1 MPKTY
6 LDGREIKRW
15 WLDGREVSRSYL
27 DGRLVFQKETVIR
40 ISAHDHGVTAQ
51 SVLNRIQN
59 AYGGAPPAGAC
70 IRFVIESGIQL
81 VAANVGECFQ
91 LDSSWWNGVL
101 ASCQLIIE
109 NHGFILGR
117 GGQGG
122 DTGAGWQNAGET
134 GGPAITSQGVP
145 LLVANYGVI
154 AGGGG
159 GSGAT
164 GWYDGGSGNY
174 NSTGGGGAPFGS
186 GGPNNSGSNNKWWGS
201 AASFDTPGRSGAG
214 SGGDVPG
221 GNWGEPGGD
230 GLFKK
235 AGGARS
241 AVPGGAAGAA
251 IICNNAAFGWIKR
264 GDIRGTTP

>member
-27 DGRLVFQKETVIR
+27 DGRLVFQKETR
-40 ISAHDHGVTAQ
+40 IDLNWHDHGVTGQ
-51 SVLNRIQN
+51 WIVDRIVT
-59 AYGGAPPAGAC
+59 AFGGWPPAGAS
-70 IRFVIESGIQL
+70 IRFVVAPGIQL
-81 VAANVGECFQ
+81 VAAHVGECFR
-91 LDSSWWNGVL
+91 LDRNWWEGRF
-101 ASCQLIIE
+101 ASCQIIIE
-109 NHGFILGR
+109 NHGLILGR

-122 DTGAGWQNAGET
+122 NTGPGWQNAGQA
-134 GGPAITSQGVP
+134 GGPAIISQGVP

-174 NSTGGGGAPFGS
+174 NSTGGGGAPFGP
-186 GGPNNSGSNNKWWGS
+186 GGPTNNGSNNKWWGS
-201 AASFDTPGRSGAG
+201 AASFDTPGH
-214 SGGDVPG
+214 SGGGPGGNVPG
-221 GNWGEPGGD
+221 GNWGEQGGD
-230 GLFKK
+230 GLFKQ

-241 AVPGGAAGAA
+241 AVAGGAAGAA
-251 IICNNAAFGWIKR
+251 IICNNAAFGWINR
-264 GDIRGTTP
+264 GDIRGNAP

>member
-27 DGRLVFQKETVIR
+27 DGRLVFQKEVT
-40 ISAHDHGVTAQ
+40 ISIDASTTQV
-51 SVLNRIQN
+51 N
-59 AYGGAPPAGAC
+59 AEWVSFLLYNAFIGPVRANST
-70 IRFVIESGIQL
+70 IRFIVKAGVHLI
-81 VAANVGECFQ
+81 AANTSSSFS
-91 LDSSWWNGVL
+91 LDGSIWNSTL
-101 ASCQLIIE
+101 RSCQIIIE

-122 DTGAGWQNAGET
+122 DTGPGWQNAGQA
-134 GGPAITSQGVP
+134 GGPAIISQGVP

-174 NSTGGGGAPFGS
+174 NSTGGGGAPLGP
-186 GGPNNSGSNNKWWGS
+186 GGPTNNGSNNRWWGS
-201 AASFDTPGRSGAG
+201 AASFDTPGH
-214 SGGDVPG
+214 SGGGPGGNVPG
-221 GNWGEPGGD
+221 GNWGEKGGD
-230 GLFKK
+230 GLFKQ

-241 AVPGGAAGAA
+241 AVAGGAAGAA
-251 IICNNAAFGWIKR
+251 IICNNAAFGWINR
-264 GDIRGTTP
+264 GDIRGNAP